1 MKQKQLIMLVGALV
15 VLLGMAWLA
24 DVFERNP
31 SNIKVPS
38 VDIPFD
44 EVQALTV
51 KLPDDTLELELQN
64 GQWMMRRPVDT
75 KADSATVAR
84 FLRELSDMTLDTR
97 ATSNPDRYGVYGMDS
112 TASSI
117 TLQWAAGTEEIMI
130 SRQGRDYLSIY
141 ARVGED
147 PTVYSTNGR
156 VTVTQDISR
165 WRDRLMTRINPA
177 GVRLVRVVRP
187 DDSYEVALSD
197 GTWMINDAL
206 GDSLQVANW
215 LRRFNP
221 LNADGFFDDIP
232 SQILTDSSYRIE
244 ITMTTGAT
252 TALHGLPYESALA
265 MTVSG
270 ARFTYRV
277 YESRLDQLF
286 PSLESLTED

>member
-1 MKQKQLIMLVGALV
+1 MLVGALV

-24 DVFERNP
+24 GVFERNP

-51 KLPDDTLELELQN
+51 KLPEDTLEMELQN
-64 GQWMMRRPVDT
+64 GRWMIRRPVDS

-84 FLRELSDMTLDTR
+84 FLLELSDMTLDTR
-97 ATSNPDRYGVYGMDS
+97 ATSNPDRYSVYGMDS
-112 TASSI
+112 TASTI
-117 TLQWAAGTEEIMI
+117 TLQWAEGTEEIVI

-177 GVRLVRVVRP
+177 SVRLVRVARP

-197 GTWMINDAL
+197 GTWMINDAP

-232 SQILTDSSYRIE
+232 PQILTDSSYRIE

-286 PSLESLTED
+286 PSLESLTQD